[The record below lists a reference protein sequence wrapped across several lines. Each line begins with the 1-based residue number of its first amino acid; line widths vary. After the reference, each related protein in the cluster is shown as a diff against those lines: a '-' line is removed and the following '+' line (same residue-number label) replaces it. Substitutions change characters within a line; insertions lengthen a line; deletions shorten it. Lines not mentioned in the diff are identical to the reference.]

1 MNKLKIQLDE
11 AKENLKGY
19 QDDNIKH
26 LSQIKN
32 LEDKLNQ
39 IKYTIHSGSKQLKE
53 KEIENKLLK
62 DELANVNSFKYEKA
76 RLEKNFIEVQ
86 SQLILIKEDNE

>member
-11 AKENLKGY
+11 SKENLKGY

-26 LSQIKN
+26 LAQIKS

-39 IKYTIHSGSKQLKE
+39 IKYTIHSNNKQLKE
-53 KEIENKLLK
+53 KEIDNKHLK
-62 DELANVNSFKYEKA
+62 DELATVSTFKDEKV
-76 RLEKNFIEVQ
+76 RLEKNFVEIQ
-86 SQLILIKEDNE
+86 NQLAVVKEDNE